1 VSQERT
7 VRDIIDDIMV
17 RFEMLDRELSLFSR
31 ETEASRGRIARV
43 RYWVEEIEDL
53 LIELKRATSGARQP
67 SRR

>member
-1 VSQERT
+1 MSRERT

-53 LIELKRATSGARQP
+53 LIELKRATSRSRQP
-67 SRR
+67 FRR

>member
-43 RYWVEEIEDL
+43 RYWVEEIEEL
-53 LIELKRATSGARQP
+53 LIELKKAMSWTRQP

>member
-1 VSQERT
+1 MSQERT

-43 RYWVEEIEDL
+43 RYWVEEIEEL
-53 LIELKRATSGARQP
+53 LIELKKAMSWTRQP